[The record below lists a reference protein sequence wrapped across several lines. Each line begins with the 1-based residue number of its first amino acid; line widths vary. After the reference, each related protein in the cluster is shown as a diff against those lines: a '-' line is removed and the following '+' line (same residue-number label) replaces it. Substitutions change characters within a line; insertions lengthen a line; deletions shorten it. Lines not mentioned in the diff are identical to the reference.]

1 MPVQTNAK
9 GLKTNV
15 IRLDAKDDEIR
26 RKEAKT
32 MIDLAR
38 LVRESEFNVSRCV
51 MAIHDPDVA
60 SFCPAA
66 TTRDYAMIEMFGSK
80 NGSDVDFRRKM
91 KLLEGFLI
99 AHKYKVVTSKIF
111 KKDYPV
117 AKVIVKV
124 Q

>member
-32 MIDLAR
+32 MIDLSR
-38 LVRESEFNVSRCV
+38 LVRESDFNVSRCI
-51 MAIHDPDVA
+51 MAIHDPDVLT
-60 SFCPAA
+60 FCPTA
-66 TTRDYAMIEMFGSK
+66 TSRDYAMIEMFGSK
-80 NGSDVDFRRKM
+80 NSSEVSFRQKM
-91 KLLEGFLI
+91 KMLEGFLI